1 MVYVCKSGCHANVYR
16 SNYVRK
22 RSASASCSCRS
33 LRASIDPV
41 SILPIVADICMLSFI
56 LGKAMEE
63 VIPGTNPN
71 SRFPLRDSWWAR
83 FLNPGPFSMLYD
95 H

>member
-1 MVYVCKSGCHANVYR
+1 
-16 SNYVRK
+16 
-22 RSASASCSCRS
+22 
-33 LRASIDPV
+33 
-41 SILPIVADICMLSFI
+41 MLSFI

-95 H
+95 QKPTSR